1 MEFFFF
7 FRCITQIYSCG
18 LNQGCSPAVMNH
30 DVSVVKSINDISRG
44 PDKTLCG
51 QQKQNKT
58 RPSHKRYIHDG
69 TMS

>member
-1 MEFFFF
+1 MEFFLDIL
-7 FRCITQIYSCG
+7 FRSTCR

-51 QQKQNKT
+51 QQKQDKT
-58 RPSHKRYIHDG
+58 QPSQKRYIHDG